1 MTFFGIFISVVVVEG
16 VVEGVVEVVALGSMR
31 EVGVVLRIAKEI
43 MPATINIARRI
54 IMALKVC

>member
-1 MTFFGIFISVVVVEG
+1 M
-16 VVEGVVEVVALGSMR
+16 VEVVALGSMR

-54 IMALKVC
+54 IMAFRVC